1 MSIFD
6 TINRNVNRFT
16 TRVSGGGALSTPII
30 TPEERKLPFEDFI
43 KKLNGNL
50 NRFQAKQTPLTM
62 TPQDVSRR
70 ITSGIEAL
78 NQKRNIFQ
86 SAVGI
91 GQEITK
97 STGSIGLLLT
107 GKRELAIKSSDPKW
121 QQTIQRAIFGDEPV
135 ESFGLRTE
143 RFPERA
149 AGFGISEAISRPIAP
164 FAVGLITALDLTG
177 LGGEKNVVRLLAR
190 SKSVSFITKTLKQ
203 IGVADDII
211 LPAAQK
217 IATITDEKEIKLAID
232 KISELQKTTK
242 VAPGIKSTTQAT
254 KAEPLAQEARKLG
267 EVSPLKMAGETG
279 RTFQDLLKDSPA
291 MLKGRTG
298 FTIPPKTVTIYK
310 GVSKSGLPIKTGDWV
325 TTNKG
330 YAKQFG
336 KVLEKLEVPAEEL
349 RYMRGAFKGNAIGEY
364 PEYILTQATKGV
376 EPLAQEA
383 RKYKSAEE
391 FSKAWDI
398 DGMRGRYWHITD
410 SPNFKISKDISP
422 KDATSIGMGQ
432 KGGEG
437 LIVSSVPSQWLPYA
451 RNRKYI
457 SEIDLSKAKPN
468 VDYTIVNR
476 GFGQEVFIKNLDAV
490 SVKST
495 KPIKQGMADVR
506 NWEKAEFKN
515 KEEAIDFYTQATK
528 GVEKVADVGKT
539 ERGFISSAK
548 KIVPKAETRIAGQYV
563 PRATDSLAI
572 KARNLIIDDIALA
585 EKIALTRSDDIAV
598 ATASELLKKY
608 ADDAAK
614 SVDQS
619 ISNALY
625 DKAADVANTLAPK
638 LTEQGRSI
646 QAASILGRLTPEGQ
660 VRFAAREIQRW
671 NELNP
676 LKKVPELT
684 GPQSKHILDEMK
696 IINQMPEGV
705 EKASRFQ
712 KLQKHIQ
719 DLVPTPLLKK
729 VIAVWKAGLLTGIKT
744 QGLNL
749 FSNISHG
756 ITEVIKDIPAALVD
770 NAASLFTGKRAKVA
784 TIRGAFKGIKEGVVK
799 GKRYFVTGFDER
811 NIAAKL
817 DYKRVNFGKGKVA
830 KTFQVYTDT
839 VFRFLGAAD
848 QPFYYAAMSR
858 SLMDQALALGMTK
871 GLKGKKLVEF
881 AYKVVDA
888 PTEEMIRYGVAD
900 ATTAVFQN
908 QTKLGEAAAAIQKI
922 PGIGE
927 IILPFG
933 RTPSSVAMQIINY
946 SPAGIAKTI
955 IENIGKGKFDQ
966 RLFSQ
971 GIGRGLTGT
980 GVIFIGMEMAKKG
993 MISLDYPQ
1001 GDEREQELQ
1010 KAGGVKN
1017 NAILINGKWRTP
1029 IVLGP
1034 AGNLLLIGGH
1044 FQKAIEEEGSP
1055 TEAMTKGIAGSMS
1068 SFLEQTFLTGVK
1080 SSVNAITDPERYAKT
1095 YLPNLVAS
1103 FVPTVVSD
1111 VARAT
1116 DPKERRTEG
1125 VLQRIQSRIPG
1136 LRKGTEPQ
1144 VTILGE
1150 EKERIG
1156 NPLEVLIDPSRP
1168 SPQKKSPV
1176 INELGRLMN
1185 KGFRV
1190 SPTALGNRQGYK
1202 VLTQEENTFLW
1213 KYAGQI
1219 LNDKLTDL
1227 FSNEEY
1233 QNASD
1238 KEKADVIDDYVRNGK
1253 LIARVGM
1260 VVKLTQDLEGE
1271 ELSNKL
1277 KELKEGGFLIKS
1289 VYKKWLELR

>member
-1 MSIFD
+1 MIRLFSDEQRNNFRSGKPIGTSSNGKIRLFSDEQRTAFKKVSKYDSLIEQSWKIEEQAQEEIKKATSFGSILKG
-6 TINRNVNRFT
+6 TIGLGEPGLGAIGRIGKAIGGYGKAIVKEPKEAAKGVFETGVLKPISFVQKVLQPSVEQKPISEILGEPENEEAQKARNVGEFL
-16 TRVSGGGALSTPII
+16 GWL
-30 TPEERKLPFEDFI
+30 LPY
-43 KKLNGNL
+43 
-50 NRFQAKQTPLTM
+50 
-62 TPQDVSRR
+62 
-70 ITSGIEAL
+70 
-78 NQKRNIFQ
+78 
-86 SAVGI
+86 SAVSKATGI
-91 GQEITK
+91 AIRGITK
-97 STGSIGLLLT
+97 SPKIAKLIPAISDTVGFLGTGQILYDDGEGTSRLKQLRNDAILLGVFKSAGLAYR
-107 GKRELAIKSSDPKW
+107 GFKPGGAIK
-121 QQTIQRAIFGDEPV
+121 
-135 ESFGLRTE
+135 
-143 RFPERA
+143 
-149 AGFGISEAISRPIAP
+149 
-164 FAVGLITALDLTG
+164 
-177 LGGEKNVVRLLAR
+177 
-190 SKSVSFITKTLKQ
+190 
-203 IGVADDII
+203 
-211 LPAAQK
+211 
-217 IATITDEKEIKLAID
+217 KEI
-232 KISELQKTTK
+232 
-242 VAPGIKSTTQAT
+242 
-254 KAEPLAQEARKLG
+254 
-267 EVSPLKMAGETG
+267 ET
-279 RTFQDLLKDSPA
+279 LLKDTKALFEKPKKISVKN
-291 MLKGRTG
+291 LDKVETNVVKINNLIKQDTG
-298 FTIPPKTVTIYK
+298 STAKELLQKEIIEKPKIRIFSDAERASFEK
-310 GVSKSGLPIKTGDWV
+310 IK
-325 TTNKG
+325 
-330 YAKQFG
+330 A
-336 KVLEKLEVPAEEL
+336 
-349 RYMRGAFKGNAIGEY
+349 
-364 PEYILTQATKGV
+364 

-506 NWEKAEFKN
+506 NWEKAGFKN

-528 GVEKVADVGKT
+528 GAGTK
-539 ERGFISSAK
+539 ERGFIVGAR
-548 KIVPKAETRIAGQYV
+548 KIVPKAETRIAGQYI

-572 KARNLIIDDIALA
+572 KARNLVIDDIRLA
-585 EKIALTRSDDIAV
+585 EKIALTRSDDVAV

-614 SVDQS
+614 AVDQS
-619 ISNALY
+619 ISSALY

-660 VRFAAREIQRW
+660 VRFAAREIQKF

-676 LKKVPELT
+676 LKAIPELS
-684 GPQSKHILDEMK
+684 GQQSKFILDEMK
-696 IINQMPEGV
+696 IINAMPEGV
-705 EKASRFQ
+705 EKAMRFQ
-712 KLQKHIQ
+712 KLQKGIQ
-719 DLVPTPLLKK
+719 DLVPTPLFKK

-756 ITEVIKDIPAALVD
+756 ITEVVKDIPAAIVD
-770 NAASLFTGKRAKVA
+770 NVAALFTGKRAKTL
-784 TIRGAFKGIKEGVVK
+784 TIREAFSGLKDGLIK

-817 DYKRVNFGKGKVA
+817 DYKRVNFGKGIVA
-830 KTFQVYTDT
+830 KSFQVYTDT

-858 SLMDQALALGMTK
+858 SLMDQALALGKTK
-871 GLKGKKLVEF
+871 GLKGKKLVNF
-881 AYKVVDA
+881 AHKVVEA

-946 SPAGIAKTI
+946 SPVGIAKTI
-955 IENIGKGKFDQ
+955 ISNIGKGRFDQ

-980 GVIFIGMEMAKKG
+980 AIIAIGMEMSKKG
-993 MISLDYPQ
+993 MIALDYPQ
-1001 GDEREQELQ
+1001 GDERLQELQ
-1010 KAGGVKN
+1010 KAEGVKN
-1017 NAILINGKWRTP
+1017 NAIKINGKWRSP

-1055 TEAMTKGIAGSMS
+1055 TEALTKGMAGSMS

-1103 FVPTVVSD
+1103 FVPTIVSD

-1116 DPKERRTEG
+1116 TGEEKRTEG

-1136 LRKGTEPQ
+1136 LRRKLEPQ
-1144 VTILGE
+1144 VDILGRE
-1150 EKERIG
+1150 RERIG
-1156 NPLEVLIDPSRP
+1156 NPLEVLADPSRP
-1168 SPQKKSPV
+1168 SPERGTLV
-1176 INELGRLMN
+1176 TNELVRLRDE
-1185 KGFRV
+1185 GFKV
-1190 SPTALGNRQGYK
+1190 SPTALGNRQGYEG
-1202 VLTQEENTFLW
+1202 LTQEENTFLW
-1213 KYAGQI
+1213 KYTGQI
-1219 LNDKLTDL
+1219 LDDKLTTL
-1227 FSNEEY
+1227 FNNETY
-1233 QNASD
+1233 KNASD
-1238 KEKADVIDDYVRNGK
+1238 NEKADAVENYVNNGK

-1260 VVKLTQDLEGE
+1260 VIKLTQDLEGE
-1271 ELSNKL
+1271 ELAKKL
-1277 KELKEGGFLIKS
+1277 SELKEGGLLIKS
-1289 VYKKWLELR
+1289 VYDKWLELR